1 METIFRSVSNTFK
14 LGEHFNE
21 NVVDR
26 REVDSV
32 WSYDPDSVCLKTVH
46 VDKQGT
52 NSELSLITETEPPV
66 NMIVL
71 IDAFQYKERRSFL
84 MTKSCRI
91 KSSQVGRH
99 AFLST

>member
-52 NSELSLITETEPPV
+52 NSELSLTTIFFKFGVQGLQILNTCLV
-66 NMIVL
+66 
-71 IDAFQYKERRSFL
+71 
-84 MTKSCRI
+84 
-91 KSSQVGRH
+91 
-99 AFLST
+99 

>member
-14 LGEHFNE
+14 LGEHFSE

-32 WSYDPDSVCLKTVH
+32 WSYDPDTVCLKTVH

-52 NSELSLITETEPPV
+52 RNSLIIT
-66 NMIVL
+66 VL
-71 IDAFQYKERRSFL
+71 TFAVTL
-84 MTKSCRI
+84 
-91 KSSQVGRH
+91 
-99 AFLST
+99 